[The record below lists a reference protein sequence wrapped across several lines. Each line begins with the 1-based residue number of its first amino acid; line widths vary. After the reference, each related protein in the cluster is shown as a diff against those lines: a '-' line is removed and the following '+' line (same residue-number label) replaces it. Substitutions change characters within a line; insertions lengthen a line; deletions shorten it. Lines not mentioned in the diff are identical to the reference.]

1 MKCERTECTNV
12 SNKIYR
18 KKSHLLSLSFFCK
31 LTAATVLKL
40 CKEHFPTEKPW
51 GRDRVEKCDVTLPWK
66 PNFWIS
72 TDPSLQR
79 RPFASSND
87 GRSCN
92 NARESHTFHAIH
104 VRFFLAN
111 LQIFISSLSCKEL
124 YHGHLASWLWR
135 DRASKRG
142 NRLGESRKQKTKLQ
156 CTTLWRFRLQV
167 FVLTAT
173 RNERHNIGKW
183 GC

>member
-51 GRDRVEKCDVTLPWK
+51 GRDRVEKCDVTLPWQ

-72 TDPSLQR
+72 TDPFYR
-79 RPFASSND
+79 D
-87 GRSCN
+87 GHLHHRTMEDHAIMHGKVIHFMPYMFVFSWQICKFSFPLYRARSCITVILR
-92 NARESHTFHAIH
+92 ADFDATVRLREVIA
-104 VRFFLAN
+104 L
-111 LQIFISSLSCKEL
+111 
-124 YHGHLASWLWR
+124 
-135 DRASKRG
+135 
-142 NRLGESRKQKTKLQ
+142 ESQENKKQNKTS
-156 CTTLWRFRLQV
+156 
-167 FVLTAT
+167 
-173 RNERHNIGKW
+173 
-183 GC
+183 